1 MCCYDTTNIFITINM
16 SNLPHLEAEGAVG
29 EYFCGAAV
37 VQTEGQ
43 PSQHL
48 SGMIAYRM

>member
-1 MCCYDTTNIFITINM
+1 MVEYCCGT
-16 SNLPHLEAEGAVG
+16 
-29 EYFCGAAV
+29 AA

-48 SGMIAYRM
+48 SGMIAYRMRTFLSVVGNITRQ